1 MLPHIMEFNSIGA
14 LRKFGAIAAA
24 LNRAEA
30 TMDITGLYRIE
41 APRDVVWAAL
51 NDPEV
56 LKRCIPGCKE
66 LEQKSPTEMSAKVTL
81 KIGPIS
87 ANFNGNV
94 TLEDLD
100 PPNGYTIVGQGQG
113 GAAGFAKGRA
123 SVTLSEAGDATDLA
137 YTAKAEVGGKLA
149 TLGGRLIQ
157 ATSKKLADEIFGTCV
172 RELNG
177 EDAASQTGDQSKSP
191 DGSQVA
197 GGQSKGQEKTSRWKR
212 WLGRA

>member
-1 MLPHIMEFNSIGA
+1 
-14 LRKFGAIAAA
+14 
-24 LNRAEA
+24 
-30 TMDITGLYRIE
+30 MDISGQYRIA

-66 LEQKSPTEMSAKVTL
+66 LEQRSPTDLAAKVAL

-87 ANFNGNV
+87 ATFAGAV
-94 TLEDLD
+94 TLEDLN
-100 PPNGYTIVGQGQG
+100 PPSGYTIVGQGQA

-123 SVTLSEAGDATDLA
+123 RVDLTEAGDETDLS

-157 ATSKKLADEIFGTCV
+157 ATSKKLADEFFGKFV
-172 RELNG
+172 AELNG
-177 EDAASQTGDQSKSP
+177 EGATIEP
-191 DGSQVA
+191 
-197 GGQSKGQEKTSRWKR
+197 EKKQNRWAK
-212 WLGRA
+212 WLRRG

>member
-1 MLPHIMEFNSIGA
+1 
-14 LRKFGAIAAA
+14 
-24 LNRAEA
+24 
-30 TMDITGLYRIE
+30 MDIQGRYRIQ
-41 APRDVVWAAL
+41 APREVVWAAL

-66 LEQKSPTEMSAKVTL
+66 LEARSPTELAAKAAL
-81 KIGPIS
+81 RIGPIS
-87 ANFNGNV
+87 AMFAGTV
-94 TLEDLD
+94 TLADLD
-100 PPNGYTIVGQGQG
+100 PPRRYTIVGQGQG

-123 SVTLSEAGDATDLA
+123 EVALEEADGRTDLA

-157 ATSKKLADEIFGTCV
+157 ATSRKLADEFFGNLA

-177 EDAASQTGDQSKSP
+177 DDDAP
-191 DGSQVA
+191 EPER
-197 GGQSKGQEKTSRWKR
+197 KGRWAR

>member
-1 MLPHIMEFNSIGA
+1 
-14 LRKFGAIAAA
+14 
-24 LNRAEA
+24 
-30 TMDITGLYRIE
+30 MDITGQYRIE

-66 LEQKSPTEMSAKVTL
+66 LEQRSPTDLAAKVSL
-81 KIGPIS
+81 KVGPIS
-87 ANFNGNV
+87 ANFAGAV
-94 TLEDLD
+94 TLSDLD

-113 GAAGFAKGRA
+113 GAAGFAKGSA
-123 SVTLSEAGDATDLA
+123 KVTLADAGEGATDLA

-157 ATSKKLADEIFGTCV
+157 ATSKKLADEFFSAFA

-177 EDAASQTGDQSKSP
+177 GDAAP
-191 DGSQVA
+191 EP
-197 GGQSKGQEKTSRWKR
+197 EKKSRWAK
-212 WLGRA
+212 WLGR